1 MIFFSTSPPPPPI
14 HQTLRR
20 KRPLL
25 APRHR
30 RLRVQVLTWW
40 STKKEISRGKK
51 CDNVKNMIDMET
63 LCIYIIYIYDKYH
76 ICDNV
81 TIYHHIIHNIRIDRY
96 KSKYHWRYI
105 IIYRSYD
112 IYSISYAIFHHVPWI
127 RLYVFQ
133 ASVRRPRP
141 TPTACL
147 HPPSISR
154 V

>member
-1 MIFFSTSPPPPPI
+1 VE
-14 HQTLRR
+14 HQKGDFTR
-20 KRPLL
+20 KEMWQCEKYDRYGN
-25 APRHR
+25 
-30 RLRVQVLTWW
+30 
-40 STKKEISRGKK
+40 I
-51 CDNVKNMIDMET
+51 MY
-63 LCIYIIYIYDKYH
+63 IYIIYIYDKYH